1 MATIIREK
9 DVFTLT
15 IPKDLIADKL
25 VQKLIRLVNFR
36 ELTQDNAMTEK
47 QAAELSEEIQEKWW
61 AENKSWFLKD
71 VEQ

>member
-1 MATIIREK
+1 MTTLTREN

-36 ELTQDNAMTEK
+36 ELIQDNAMTET

-61 AENKSWFLKD
+61 SENKTWFLKD
-71 VEQ
+71 IEQ

>member
-1 MATIIREK
+1 MTTIIREK

-61 AENKSWFLKD
+61 AENKTWFLKD